1 MRVLIAD
8 EHDIVRI
15 GVRAILENSSSHEV
29 CGEAF
34 DIESTLDVA
43 RASKPDVIMLEY
55 LPTSFGS
62 SEVVVDIKKNFPDTS
77 VMMLTGYGEKDLIS
91 ETLQAGARAYLLK
104 SEAVDHML
112 LALDAVARGKTYLS
126 TAASTSLAEV
136 WASGFQQRPM
146 LTMRERQIIRLI
158 AETCSIKDIAEKLNL
173 SPKTVEAHKT
183 SAMHKLKLRNIA
195 ELVRYA
201 IRHRLIAP

>member
-1 MRVLIAD
+1 
-8 EHDIVRI
+8 
-15 GVRAILENSSSHEV
+15 
-29 CGEAF
+29 
-34 DIESTLDVA
+34 
-43 RASKPDVIMLEY
+43 
-55 LPTSFGS
+55 
-62 SEVVVDIKKNFPDTS
+62 
-77 VMMLTGYGEKDLIS
+77 MMLTGYGEKDLIS